1 MYLITD
7 LDSCVSSIITA
18 YLYSIDQGQESQT
31 TPLVLPLI
39 NIPREDLNL
48 RPDITYL
55 LKTTGIATASLT
67 FIDDLL
73 PLKKTPSTPSP
84 KTFLVD
90 HNKLLGPTREIFGT
104 NVIGIIDHHDDE
116 QAYKIDGSTGPRII
130 ERTGSCSSLVVNYF
144 SAKLSSTVF
153 ETDKDLALLALGPLL
168 ADTSNM
174 TSRVEEFDTKSY
186 EILTHGLGYTAAD
199 VTAFY
204 HTLDRY
210 KKDVSSL
217 TGAEIL
223 RKDYKEW
230 VPESHTTDE
239 EAHEN
244 SIPGKIGISSVVK
257 SLAWLYNT
265 HKSFEDDIKQWAQRR
280 QLDFFAVMS
289 SYVEDSENGHG
300 NFCRDI
306 LLFVPPTATQTSKDK
321 LQEVIKEV
329 TGPLELE
336 PLDLK
341 VSEGF
346 YAFRQRNLKSSRKQV
361 APLLKFHIQGVA
373 MNSL

>member
-1 MYLITD
+1 
-7 LDSCVSSIITA
+7 
-18 YLYSIDQGQESQT
+18 
-31 TPLVLPLI
+31 
-39 NIPREDLNL
+39 
-48 RPDITYL
+48 
-55 LKTTGIATASLT
+55 
-67 FIDDLL
+67 
-73 PLKKTPSTPSP
+73 
-84 KTFLVD
+84 
-90 HNKLLGPTREIFGT
+90 
-104 NVIGIIDHHDDE
+104 
-116 QAYKIDGSTGPRII
+116 
-130 ERTGSCSSLVVNYF
+130 
-144 SAKLSSTVF
+144 
-153 ETDKDLALLALGPLL
+153 
-168 ADTSNM
+168 M

-186 EILTHGLGYTAAD
+186 EILTHALGYTAAD

-230 VPESHTTDE
+230 VPESHTTDK

-244 SIPGKIGISSVVK
+244 STPGKIGISSVVK

-321 LQEVIKEV
+321 LQEMIKEV